1 MRSASWLTA
10 ILASLFLIGCQTTP
24 VNDNSATDY
33 NATDYYRSGMSAY
46 SAGNYDQAISDF
58 QQATYL
64 DPRYGDA
71 FYGLGKAYEAIHRDQ
86 QALEAY
92 LSAVRAQPS
101 HGEAHSKA
109 GILYFKQRKY
119 DPAETHLKRAI
130 SYAPADPMSFYYLG
144 EIYRMQ
150 GKCKSSVDMYKK
162 ALAISPNLLDAKDG
176 LRRAQ
181 REVCGGSTR
190 TNTSTS
196 TSSRTPVRKPKP
208 TYEKVSDFT
217 GGGKA
222 LTPDQW

>member
-1 MRSASWLTA
+1 MKSATWLIA
-10 ILASLFLIGCQTTP
+10 ILAGMFLIGCQTTP
-24 VNDNSATDY
+24 VNDSPRMDY
-33 NATDYYRSGMSAY
+33 SATDYYRSGLSAY

-71 FYGLGKAYEAIHRDQ
+71 FYGLGKSYEAIHRDQ
-86 QALEAY
+86 QALDAY
-92 LSAVRAQPS
+92 LSAIRVQPS
-101 HGEAHSKA
+101 HGKAHAKA

-119 DPAETHLKRAI
+119 DPAESHLKKAI
-130 SYAPADPMSFYYLG
+130 GYEPAEPMAFYYLG

-162 ALAISPNLLDAKDG
+162 ALAISPSLLDAKDG

-181 REVCGGSTR
+181 REICGGGTR
-190 TNTSTS
+190 TKTS
-196 TSSRTPVRKPKP
+196 TSSRTPVSKPKP